1 MLLIVHLIKSFFRA
15 FFKITLAALV
25 SGGLAAE
32 VVLLVAR
39 LHGYSWPPTRLIEIV
54 AVAIGA
60 LMAYAAG
67 LTALLFEALHAA
79 LVIETGVVKGVEQ
92 EVVHATR

>member
-1 MLLIVHLIKSFFRA
+1 MLLITHLIKSLFRA
-15 FFKITLAALV
+15 FFKITLTALV

-39 LHGYSWPPTRLIEIV
+39 LHGYSWPPTQLIEVV

-60 LMAYAAG
+60 LVAYAAG

-79 LVIETGVVKGVEQ
+79 LAVESGVVKGVER
-92 EVVHATR
+92 EMIHAGR

>member
-1 MLLIVHLIKSFFRA
+1 MLMVVHLIKSFFRA
-15 FFKITLAALV
+15 FFKIMLAALV

-32 VVLLVAR
+32 VVLLVGR
-39 LHGYSWPPTRLIEIV
+39 LHGYNWPPTRLIEV
-54 AVAIGA
+54 VAIAIGV

-79 LVIETGVVKGVEQ
+79 LTVETGVVKGVER
-92 EVVHATR
+92 ELVHAGR